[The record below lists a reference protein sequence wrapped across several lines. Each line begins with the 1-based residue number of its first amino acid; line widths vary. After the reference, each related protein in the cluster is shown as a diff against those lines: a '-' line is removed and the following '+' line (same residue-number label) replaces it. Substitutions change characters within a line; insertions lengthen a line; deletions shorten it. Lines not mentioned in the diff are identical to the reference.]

1 MFLPE
6 RWPND
11 FDALELK
18 PAPRAK
24 TRKANAAKVL
34 GLD

>member
-1 MFLPE
+1 VILPE
-6 RWPND
+6 RWLKD
-11 FDALELK
+11 FDALEFK

-24 TRKANAAKVL
+24 ALKANAAKVL